1 MPFISAS
8 DIYRLLHGVFD
19 PSPDLSPSRPYQPEP
34 EGRGLIL
41 SEGWD
46 QGWDQKHCVIIF
58 LSYTYA
64 CKKAV
69 KFYINFFIL
78 KHINKTSLN

>member
-1 MPFISAS
+1 MDGQIHIVIIVQTQLLSNK
-8 DIYRLLHGVFD
+8 YRLLHGVFD
-19 PSPDLSPSRPYQPEP
+19 PSPELSPSRPYQLEP

-46 QGWDQKHCVIIF
+46 QVWDQKHRVIII

-64 CKKAV
+64 CEKAV
-69 KFYINFFIL
+69 K
-78 KHINKTSLN
+78 

>member
-1 MPFISAS
+1 MTFSRTKGSAKWS
-8 DIYRLLHGVFD
+8 VKAALCVEADKYRLLHGDFD
-19 PSPDLSPSRPYQPEP
+19 PSPGLSPSKPYQPEP

-46 QGWDQKHCVIIF
+46 QGWDQKHRVIIF

-64 CKKAV
+64 CEKAV
-69 KFYINFFIL
+69 K
-78 KHINKTSLN
+78 